1 MSESEQ
7 DTETQMQG
15 MLTRWQTLKTQ
26 AESGELRLDT
36 EIGTALARHAQRM
49 SDQLSLMM
57 DRASSLAFL
66 SGFGTLQSAD
76 ALRNKFAQK
85 ANNGNDSAVKRLQ
98 QSIDVVTL
106 MKETYE
112 LAIGKLQESDQSA
125 ADKLAALNMGGA

>member
-1 MSESEQ
+1 
-7 DTETQMQG
+7 MQG

-36 EIGTALARHAQRM
+36 ETGTALARHAQRM

-66 SGFGTLQSAD
+66 SGFGTLHSAD